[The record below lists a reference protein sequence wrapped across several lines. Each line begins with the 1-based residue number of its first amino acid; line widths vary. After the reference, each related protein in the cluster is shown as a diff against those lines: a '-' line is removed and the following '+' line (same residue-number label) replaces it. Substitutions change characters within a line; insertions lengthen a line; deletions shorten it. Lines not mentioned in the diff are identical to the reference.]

1 MNNNSNINMS
11 LQKPEVQHRS
21 QNHILFSLMTSG
33 KFQSYNEGCGV
44 SQGINR

>member
-1 MNNNSNINMS
+1 MKHNSNITMS
-11 LQKPEVQHRS
+11 LQKPEVQHQS
-21 QNHILFSLMTSG
+21 QKHILFSLMTSG